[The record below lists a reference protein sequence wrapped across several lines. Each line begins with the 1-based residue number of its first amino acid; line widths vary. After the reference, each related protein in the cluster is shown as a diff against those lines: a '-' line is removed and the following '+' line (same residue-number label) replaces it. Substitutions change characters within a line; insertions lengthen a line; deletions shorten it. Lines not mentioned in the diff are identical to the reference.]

1 MPTIISVPLLT
12 LPTVRPPR
20 VQIQFRIL
28 REGEVTSGKKFVRLY
43 RGWTSISQLVMAF
56 CVGEG
61 AGRGTDDLTQVY
73 SVDSATLQAQGEWLA
88 CGVDDAPPRK
98 TRAVYLSII
107 ESGVL
112 TYNITSGEGSGG
124 GASAEITARVRVD
137 GVLAEREVVF
147 VEKPS
152 NGQFRIAGYGPAQD
166 GESLIDLKVTDGLVY
181 AVALD
186 DWGTVFQPNLS
197 VAEGQVIRPTVML
210 GWLYRVT
217 QSGQLPAVE
226 PAWWDESLQGP
237 QPLGTARAEVV
248 RYYRPQ
254 AHGPQSVELI

>member
-1 MPTIISVPLLT
+1 MATIVSVPLLT

-43 RGWTSISQLVMAF
+43 RSWTSISQLVMAF

-61 AGRGTDDLTQVY
+61 AGRGTDDLTQAY
-73 SVDSATLQAQGEWLA
+73 SVDSATLLAQGEWLA

-98 TRAVYLSII
+98 TRAVYLAISD
-107 ESGVL
+107 SGVL

-124 GASAEITARVRVD
+124 GASAEIAARVRVD

-147 VEKPS
+147 MEKPS
-152 NGQFRIAGYGPAQD
+152 NGQFRIAGYGPAQN
-166 GESLIDLKVTDGLVY
+166 GESNIELKVTDGLIY

-186 DWGTVFQPNLS
+186 GWGMAFQPSLN
-197 VAEGQVIRPTVML
+197 VAEGDRIRPTVFM
-210 GWLYRVT
+210 GWIYQIT
-217 QSGQLPAVE
+217 QAGQLPAVE
-226 PAWWDESLQGP
+226 PAWWDDSLQGP
-237 QPLGTARAEVV
+237 QPLGTARAEVH
-248 RYYRPQ
+248 RYYPPQ
-254 AHGPQSVELI
+254 GLGPLPVEMS